1 MIGGIIMSDLSDKVK
16 STVNKVKGET
26 KDQVGNAN
34 DDPALQAEG
43 KKDKLKGKFQK
54 GMSKLKD

>member
-1 MIGGIIMSDLSDKVK
+1 MSGLSDKVK

-34 DDPALQAEG
+34 NDPQLQAEG
-43 KKDKLKGKFQK
+43 KLDKLKGSVQE
-54 GMSKLKD
+54 GLGKLKDNH